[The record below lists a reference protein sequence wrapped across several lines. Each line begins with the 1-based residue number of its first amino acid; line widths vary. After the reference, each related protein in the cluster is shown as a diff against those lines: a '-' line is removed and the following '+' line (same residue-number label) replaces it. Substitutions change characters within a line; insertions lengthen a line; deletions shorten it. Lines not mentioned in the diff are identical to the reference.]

1 MPHNNN
7 VLDVYCRPNC
17 HSGTLLA
24 VGLPSGNESL
34 SGVSK
39 KFINFGRKKVKR
51 MQKGKTLLVLAVVAV
66 LGVGSY
72 AYADWGRGS
81 GRNAGEYG
89 GGYGPGMM
97 GEPEEG
103 CGNWENFSAEDA
115 AKMEKERVAFLA
127 ATQKTRQELYAK
139 KLELKAE
146 FLREN
151 PDAEKAARLQKEI
164 SELEGQF
171 QQKRIEHML
180 AVRKAISNAGRGFVG
195 RGMMDYGAAEGAPCG
210 R

>member
-1 MPHNNN
+1 M
-7 VLDVYCRPNC
+7 L
-17 HSGTLLA
+17 
-24 VGLPSGNESL
+24 
-34 SGVSK
+34 
-39 KFINFGRKKVKR
+39 
-51 MQKGKTLLVLAVVAV
+51 
-66 LGVGSY
+66 
-72 AYADWGRGS
+72 
-81 GRNAGEYG
+81 
-89 GGYGPGMM
+89 